1 MSKIKSIA
9 LTLRPRGGITDDDIA
24 LLLNIVLDRCDW
36 LHVITEKTDAEKH
49 IHAALYLKNETTLS
63 AFNQLLRRKM
73 LKSFEE
79 RNSIWKYACV
89 SRTMYNDD
97 FLKKYLMEQIKD
109 GEAKDDEMIV
119 LESKLPSEEERATY
133 YSDVKPARKTRA
145 HGDPYYLK
153 LEKLYYEHA
162 KQICEDEDCMCNTLG
177 PSEKPTLEQIE
188 RFLCRMMYKERRLNV
203 ISDSR
208 KMRRVCKN
216 LRCFIM
222 KATAYC
228 WAKGDVNS
236 DVMQFPEFR

>member
-24 LLLNIVLDRCDW
+24 LLLNIVLDRCEW

-109 GEAKDDEMIV
+109 GEAKDDEMTVI
-119 LESKLPSEEERATY
+119 ESKLPSEEERAAY
-133 YSDVKPARKTRA
+133 YSDVKPTRKTRT

-153 LEKLYYEHA
+153 LEKLYYECHTLM
-162 KQICEDEDCMCNTLG
+162 QREDGQTMLAPTRE
-177 PSEKPTLEQIE
+177 PTLEEIE
-188 RFLCRMMYKERRLNV
+188 HFLCKMMYDERRLNV

-222 KATAYC
+222 KATRYC
-228 WAKGDVNS
+228 WSKGNVES